1 MATLEALRA
10 KTRHELVDMPRS
22 FQANISGDNN
32 TVRFEL
38 PDKPVDA
45 DTLTVA
51 RRADGA
57 SAEPVLADEY
67 MLDAV
72 HGILWLSAPVSA
84 GTTLLVQ
91 GTAYRFFSDEQ
102 IDNFVESALDK
113 HLNRSQTMLETL
125 PPVEE
130 HLVAILAKI
139 EALWVLATDASYDIS
154 VFTPEGVSI
163 PREQRYRQIMAMIDN
178 EQQRYRLMA
187 QQLNVGLSRVEIST
201 LRRIST
207 KTGRYVPLYV
217 PQEFD
222 DRRRPQRMYPGIDE
236 QSTTV
241 RPAHLPAL
249 PAYNEPP
256 PDPV

>member
-1 MATLEALRA
+1 MATLESLRA
-10 KTRHELVDMPRS
+10 KTRHELVDLPRS
-22 FQANISGDNN
+22 FQANIAGDGS

-45 DTLTVA
+45 ATLAVSQRTGEDPAVPVP
-51 RRADGA
+51 
-57 SAEPVLADEY
+57 AEDY
-67 MLDAV
+67 MLDDV
-72 HGILWLSAPVSA
+72 HGVLWLSATVA
-84 GTTLLVQ
+84 EGTTLLVQ
-91 GTAYRFFSDEQ
+91 GTAYRFFSNEQ
-102 IDNFVESALDK
+102 IDNFIDSALDK
-113 HLNRSQTMLETL
+113 HTNRTTVTMETL

-178 EQQRYRLMA
+178 EQQRYRLMS
-187 QQLNVGLSRVEIST
+187 QQLNVGLSRVEVST

-207 KTGRYVPLYV
+207 KTGRLVPMYV

-236 QSTTV
+236 QATTV

-256 PDPV
+256 PDP